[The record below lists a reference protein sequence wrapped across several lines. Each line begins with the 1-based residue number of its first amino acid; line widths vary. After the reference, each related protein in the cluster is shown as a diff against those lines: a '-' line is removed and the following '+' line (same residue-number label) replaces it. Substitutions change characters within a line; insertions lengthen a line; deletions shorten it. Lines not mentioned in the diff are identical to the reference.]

1 MLRFADLD
9 NSASRTKHSRV
20 RVGTWWLIPCIFFA
34 ATIVSL
40 AVGMALPALIG
51 SSHPRAGR
59 TGVNTAPLARNGE
72 YDYLQGM
79 RKQRREEHGR
89 RSIPSQDVMAYCAV
103 PGTTDPM

>member
-1 MLRFADLD
+1 MRDFTDLD
-9 NSASRTKHSRV
+9 DSNSGTERGRA
-20 RVGTWWLIPCIFFA
+20 RVGTWWLIPGIFFA
-34 ATIVSL
+34 ATIVSF
-40 AVGMALPALIG
+40 AAGMALPAVIG
-51 SSHPRAGR
+51 SSHTWAGR
-59 TGVNTAPLARNGE
+59 VGVNTAPLARNGE